1 MHLLLCSDVNAG
13 YATEEVQ
20 LPDILHPSTSTFHQ
34 SSEKPLDSEPSVC
47 DLGLK
52 VLGPKQPQLSSF
64 PKTLFGSQNRSFS
77 TSQYTNYTWL
87 EYSIKRDAVFC
98 FACRN
103 FYTDRRFV
111 EELFISEGLKD
122 WKKLSEKLSKHGSS
136 QSHISHM
143 QRWLA
148 FKSTDKSGS
157 VAMQMTEGYNAE
169 VMKNR
174 QYVAIAC
181 DIVKLLSKL
190 GLPFRGH
197 DERKNST
204 SKGNYLEVCDF
215 MSTYIESFREKQQ
228 SYFNCTS
235 PEFQNDIINIC
246 STAVRNEIVEG
257 IRKVGFFTIMADEAR
272 SSKTEQ
278 LSLCV
283 RYVVGLDVKERFI
296 TFVDCSSSRD
306 AEGITNVLTESLKT
320 LQIQNVPIVGQS
332 YDGAAVMSGHV
343 SGVQTRMRVDNPGAM
358 YFHCLAHKLN
368 LVLVEA
374 CRVNRIAVEFFNT
387 IQQLYKYFSNP
398 GSHDILLNMQ
408 KTLGLKTKEIGQ
420 LSDTRWAC
428 RWKSVEAV
436 KTNYAAVVK
445 ALAKLSDP
453 GETSSAEAA
462 GLGLHIH
469 RVEFIVALI
478 IFEDF
483 LRIIHVAHKALQ
495 CSEITLGKAGATTER
510 LIMSFHNKRS
520 NNTFVML
527 YRQAEALCKTN
538 GIDIPSL
545 DKTQV
550 LGTVT
555 N

>member
-1 MHLLLCSDVNAG
+1 MHLLFCLDVNAG

-20 LPDILHPSTSTFHQ
+20 LPDILQPSTFTFHQ

-157 VAMQMTEGYNAE
+157 VAMQMTEGYNAK
-169 VMKNR
+169 VVKNR

-197 DERKNST
+197 DEGKNST

-296 TFVDCSSSRD
+296 TFVDCSTTRHPH
-306 AEGITNVLTESLKT
+306 GITNVFPATLKT
-320 LQIQNVPIVGQS
+320 PPIP
-332 YDGAAVMSGHV
+332 
-343 SGVQTRMRVDNPGAM
+343 N
-358 YFHCLAHKLN
+358 
-368 LVLVEA
+368 
-374 CRVNRIAVEFFNT
+374 
-387 IQQLYKYFSNP
+387 
-398 GSHDILLNMQ
+398 
-408 KTLGLKTKEIGQ
+408 
-420 LSDTRWAC
+420 
-428 RWKSVEAV
+428 
-436 KTNYAAVVK
+436 
-445 ALAKLSDP
+445 
-453 GETSSAEAA
+453 
-462 GLGLHIH
+462 
-469 RVEFIVALI
+469 
-478 IFEDF
+478 
-483 LRIIHVAHKALQ
+483 
-495 CSEITLGKAGATTER
+495 
-510 LIMSFHNKRS
+510 
-520 NNTFVML
+520 
-527 YRQAEALCKTN
+527 
-538 GIDIPSL
+538 
-545 DKTQV
+545 
-550 LGTVT
+550 
-555 N
+555 